1 MEIETTVLNYNRSN
15 TMNKIENVQDFKKF
29 LKKNRDKLLEKAIN
43 IEDIPNDDE
52 WVNEVSWD
60 EMY

>member
-1 MEIETTVLNYNRSN
+1 MEIETKVLNYNRSN

-29 LKKNRDKLLEKAIN
+29 LKKNRDKLLEKAVN

-52 WVNEVSWD
+52 WINDVSWD